1 MIAAKGTEPSRPEA
15 SPLAYSFALVDLV
28 ELQGSASKPRE
39 TNQVRRK
46 SCGEIVEIG
55 LP

>member
-1 MIAAKGTEPSRPEA
+1 MIAPKGTESSRPEA
-15 SPLAYSFALVDLV
+15 SLLVYSFALV